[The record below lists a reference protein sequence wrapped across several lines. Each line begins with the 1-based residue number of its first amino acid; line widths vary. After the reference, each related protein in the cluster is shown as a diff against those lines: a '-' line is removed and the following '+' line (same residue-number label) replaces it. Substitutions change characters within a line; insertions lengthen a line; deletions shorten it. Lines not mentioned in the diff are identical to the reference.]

1 MSSVNRDRHRC
12 RAFQGGEAV
21 DLFSM
26 ITSINLVLD
35 RFYIYENHY
44 ESSGKSAFHKKKFG
58 AFFGKKGYVVSCQS
72 LVPLRSIRSMP

>member
-44 ESSGKSAFHKKKFG
+44 ESSGKSAFHKKNLELSL
-58 AFFGKKGYVVSCQS
+58 AKKVVSATK
-72 LVPLRSIRSMP
+72 VNKKHALRWI